1 MIRIACLLAG
11 RAPVDVDRSCGGCR
25 EHLDDAS
32 RGAAPA
38 NTIPSAPPEGSVD
51 GVPTGRGRWLT
62 VCDRPTR
69 QRGGI
74 DHHGSDVPDKW
85 ERLVDALAGAEGW
98 TTAAT
103 LAARLDVTP
112 RTIRSYVAR
121 ANQGGRTLIESGP
134 EGYRLDRA
142 VWAERVAAGTATAH
156 EGSPAARL
164 ARLIRDLVEAPDGL
178 DLHAAAAE
186 LHVSDS
192 TIEADLGRV
201 RTRLDGTGVHLRR
214 DGSIVR
220 LEGPESA
227 MRRLISALVREE
239 GDRGVLGFDELRRS
253 FPAMDGFRDELV
265 AALDDA
271 GYAPNE
277 FTLDDVLLH
286 LAIALDRIGRD
297 RHLGDRHVTGGGPA
311 DAAWGD
317 RPDDDRLGS
326 REPVPGRA
334 ARQAEPLAGLVG
346 ELVVSHFGR
355 ALDAAEL
362 DHIARLVGT
371 RAATRRVDAA
381 PGRAAGRLSPRA
393 AVLEQIVR
401 RISADYLVDLGDDE
415 FIDRL
420 ALHVDNLAARA
431 ADRSYSRNPLTAAIK
446 SAYPLIYDLAVYLA
460 SELGRLEGITVNDD
474 EIAYLAMH
482 LGAHL
487 ERTRARGESVR
498 VGVAVPA
505 YHDARTMLMERLRAA
520 TGDDVEFVAVG
531 PAASAAPG
539 ADVELLVAVL
549 PPTRPHPNTIVIGPF
564 PTEAD
569 LERVRSELSR
579 IRLTRRRA
587 RLAATLSRTTG
598 PELFVRGMRGRT
610 RDDVIRM
617 LGDRMIAA
625 GLIDDAY
632 VEGALERERMSS
644 TVFTELLAVPHAMT
658 MTATR
663 SAIAF
668 AIDDVP
674 IDWGGSRVHVV
685 ALIAFAESGRAEFQE
700 VFDQFVEAFSEPE
713 NVRRL
718 VRGAVDYG
726 GLLTELAHLMSSP

>member
-1 MIRIACLLAG
+1 
-11 RAPVDVDRSCGGCR
+11 
-25 EHLDDAS
+25 
-32 RGAAPA
+32 
-38 NTIPSAPPEGSVD
+38 
-51 GVPTGRGRWLT
+51 
-62 VCDRPTR
+62 
-69 QRGGI
+69 
-74 DHHGSDVPDKW
+74 VPDKW
-85 ERLVDALAGAEGW
+85 ERLLHALAGAEGW
-98 TTAAT
+98 TTATT

-112 RTIRSYVAR
+112 RTIRTYVVR
-121 ANQGGRTLIESGP
+121 ANEGGRALIESGP

-142 VWAERVAAGTATAH
+142 AWAERAAAGTATGH

-192 TIEADLGRV
+192 TVEADLGRV

-297 RHLGDRHVTGGGPA
+297 RHLGERHVTGEGRA
-311 DAAWGD
+311 DAASRDRADD
-317 RPDDDRLGS
+317 RPESGELG
-326 REPVPGRA
+326 PGRA
-334 ARQAEPLAGLVG
+334 AQRAEPLAGLVG
-346 ELVVSHFGR
+346 ELVISHFGI

-381 PGRAAGRLSPRA
+381 SGLGADRLSPRA

-505 YHDARTMLMERLRAA
+505 YHDARTMLVERLRAA
-520 TGDDVEFVAVG
+520 TGDDVEFVSVS
-531 PAASAAPG
+531 PAASASTG
-539 ADVELLVAVL
+539 DDVELLVAVM

-610 RDDVIRM
+610 RDDVIRL

-718 VRGAVDYG
+718 VRGAVDYA
-726 GLLTELAHLMSSP
+726 GLLTELAHLMASP